1 MALDCDQSQVPVC
14 GLSTRLGSAAGLK
27 VMRRSTSPSGVCSA
41 LYCGM
46 PASAVMTLTT
56 EAGRTKLNSV
66 CCPASK
72 GEQNS
77 SVKTAGKVRRIIE
90 LELSFRAA
98 GSP

>member
-1 MALDCDQSQVPVC
+1 
-14 GLSTRLGSAAGLK
+14 
-27 VMRRSTSPSGVCSA
+27 
-41 LYCGM
+41 M

-90 LELSFRAA
+90 LELSFKAA